1 MVKRD
6 VSSAKSFLLDFI
18 SFGKSLMSVR
28 KRSVPKVDPCGT
40 PAKTG
45 LHDEDWP
52 LKKALWILPDR

>member
-1 MVKRD
+1 
-6 VSSAKSFLLDFI
+6 
-18 SFGKSLMSVR
+18 MSIR
-28 KRSVPKVDPCGT
+28 KRSGPKVDPCGT